1 MIYTIKFQTI
11 NHLTNKEI
19 YFNFDSKNDLH
30 ILYKNDNKI
39 PLNYCKYDYL
49 VSENLIYRFAKG
61 YTSKAD
67 ILFVNDDN
75 KIEVFKTEIE
85 FNFSDAFEDY
95 ISTVE
100 KGIIN
105 YYICE
110 NSTITDVLREKPIY
124 GNCIPTKVH
133 YVYFR
138 KYKIDL
144 INKFLNSFQEL
155 GISILFKEEDNDVY
169 TISALEVKDNLDNY
183 LNLENDSHINVVGF
197 VLKKK
202 DKTYEYYIDNNNDF
216 FNLFN
221 AATGTTEEFF
231 KYGNLYRKELN
242 ENDIDDED
250 YESQIQDKILE
261 PLDKQLEYFKYKN
274 CTKEDF
280 DNFKKLCCLN
290 LRTINLDWG
299 CYDIEIIEKYLSII
313 GKLDNKNYFT
323 FSNSILNEYIENRLS
338 LFLYGVTSLE
348 DIVKLFYD
356 YNIHRDELIFSN

>member
-1 MIYTIKFQTI
+1 MIYNIKFQTI
-11 NHLTNKEI
+11 NHLTDKEI
-19 YFNFDSKNDLH
+19 YFKFDSKNDLY
-30 ILYKNDNKI
+30 ILYKNDKKI
-39 PLNYCKYDYL
+39 PFNYSKYDYL

-85 FNFSDAFEDY
+85 CNFSDAFKDY
-95 ISTVE
+95 VNTVE
-100 KGIIN
+100 KDIIN
-105 YYICE
+105 YYIYE

-124 GNCIPTKVH
+124 GDSIPEKVN

-144 INKFLNSFQEL
+144 INEFLNSFQEL
-155 GISILFKEEDNDVY
+155 GISILFKKDYDEVY
-169 TISALEVKDNLDNY
+169 TISALEVKNNLNNY
-183 LNLENDSHINVVGF
+183 LNLENDIYINVVGF
-197 VLKKK
+197 ILKKE

-221 AATGTTEEFF
+221 AATGMTEEYS
-231 KYGNLYRKELN
+231 KYGDLYRKELS

-250 YESQIQDKILE
+250 YKSQLQDKILE
-261 PLDKQLEYFKYKN
+261 PLNKQLEYLENKN
-274 CTKEDF
+274 CSKEDF
-280 DNFKKLCCLN
+280 DNFKKLCSLN

-313 GKLDNKNYFT
+313 GKLENKNYFT
-323 FSNSILNEYIENRLS
+323 FSDSIINEYIENRLS

-356 YNIHRDELIFSN
+356 YNIHTDELIFSN